1 MLRNSHGKYAVPLT
15 PTTLEED
22 MAAFDRLPK
31 DFREALNYASYKA
44 NAIETERRQAE
55 FPRQVL
61 KMVLDRVT
69 AANAAA
75 VYGPDHPQA
84 RKIQ

>member
-1 MLRNSHGKYAVPLT
+1 MLKNSHGKFAVPT
-15 PTTLEED
+15 REATIEED

-31 DFREALNYASYKA
+31 RLREALNYASYKA
-44 NAIETERRQAE
+44 NAVETECRQAE

-61 KMVLDRVT
+61 KMMLDRVT